1 MIGALILLL
10 PPVLAIYSVM
20 LRNKALKAGQVGYVY
35 EGKTWVSWVAVVAIL
50 ATLFLTFGAPLI
62 TKHVDYAPDW
72 EKLKLLIFVL
82 IEYISYVLVSYR
94 PATADEIE
102 EAKASGTSAIN
113 MTTSAAASMLSIIV
127 SCILGALA
135 SIPMLIYNA
144 LNPVKAIKVIGG
156 VTYKIIGTGFT
167 SIVGG
172 IVGLGILAAIVAMV
186 LLFGSVLAALGGM
199 FVLGAITIYQFIK
212 IKKASK

>member
-72 EKLKLLIFVL
+72 EKLKLLIFVP
-82 IEYISYVLVSYR
+82 VLVF
-94 PATADEIE
+94 AFIMGAV
-102 EAKASGTSAIN
+102 
-113 MTTSAAASMLSIIV
+113 L
-127 SCILGALA
+127 ILEFAWWK
-135 SIPMLIYNA
+135 LIA
-144 LNPVKAIKVIGG
+144 FMVISVGFGQG
-156 VTYKIIGTGFT
+156 VYC
-167 SIVGG
+167 
-172 IVGLGILAAIVAMV
+172 
-186 LLFGSVLAALGGM
+186 LFRL
-199 FVLGAITIYQFIK
+199 ID
-212 IKKASK
+212 KKCMGE